1 MIPHGRPAMTEDDI
15 ATARGLHI
23 QTWRRREA
31 AAFRAHVPVI
41 NPGDRLRLY
50 DRDQAHAHLNG
61 TPLPAL
67 PPPGDHPDD
76 LLTDR
81 EAGDVLDV
89 SPHTIRA
96 YASTGHLSPGIEQ
109 YGRRWWPRHEINARR
124 TAGDQRRA
132 PRKRAVR
139 ELADELAGPDSFQP
153 TAAQLA
159 KRDQISTRT
168 ARRRLT
174 AARQQLTTT
183 ENQQHTN

>member
-1 MIPHGRPAMTEDDI
+1 MIPHGRPAITEDDI
-15 ATARGLHI
+15 ATAQGLHI

-61 TPLPAL
+61 TPLPAP
-67 PPPGDHPDD
+67 PPPGEHPDD

-96 YASTGHLSPGIEQ
+96 YASTGHLSTGLEL

-124 TAGDQRRA
+124 DAGDQRST
-132 PRKRAVR
+132 PRETAVR
-139 ELADELAGPDSFQP
+139 ELAAQLGGHDSGGP
-153 TAAQLA
+153 TAAELA
-159 KRDQISTRT
+159 ARDGISTRT
-168 ARRRLT
+168 ARRRIT
-174 AARQQLTTT
+174 AARQQLDAT
-183 ENQQHTN
+183 EQQQTS